1 MKESKDAA
9 EMNKRLAELVAKDW
23 NEISLARLLGDVA
36 DTIPQHGSTSFQP
49 NCFQNLSHCS
59 TAAAAGQDVWSTK
72 EVELEE
78 RLENKDINRSQY
90 SKERKEIERK
100 RSSAEEHEQVKK
112 RRKEDVVENLNGVE
126 AKPGEMFS
134 QGEAEKKLLSIVG
147 AGDSDNVL
155 KLMSSLSQ
163 SFDFASCSTNESR
176 CDIPKDSLLELAS
189 LEESFVGMTRM
200 YPSPYSGS
208 SSCGGGGGGG
218 GGGVVELR
226 FETASVEEEEQQRG
240 EARLK
245 EQLAKDGDL
254 EKYIRGKEKLLDEL
268 KQKAREP
275 GDLMDG
281 GSEGELEAD
290 QREEAQLKAQL
301 ARDGDFERYQR
312 EKRKYRELRQK
323 RTDDIEISSPF
334 KNLGVKVLEGKE
346 VENYSGL
353 TEVEKVQK
361 EVACAKEKLSK
372 EKDVQEYKRER
383 KVIFRRALER
393 LRKQLL
399 KDGNMKSYLAEKE
412 LIDGINC

>member
-23 NEISLARLLGDVA
+23 NEISLVRLSGDVS

-59 TAAAAGQDVWSTK
+59 AAAGQDVWSTK

-100 RSSAEEHEQVKK
+100 RSSAEEHDQVKK
-112 RRKEDVVENLNGVE
+112 RRKEDVLEEFNGVE
-126 AKPGEMFS
+126 AKPGELFS

-163 SFDFASCSTNESR
+163 SFDFASCSTNQSR
-176 CDIPKDSLLELAS
+176 CNIPKDSLLELAS

-208 SSCGGGGGGG
+208 SSCGGGGGG
-218 GGGVVELR
+218 VVELR
-226 FETASVEEEEQQRG
+226 CETASVEEEEQQRG

-268 KQKAREP
+268 KQK
-275 GDLMDG
+275 MDG

-290 QREEAQLKAQL
+290 QREEARLKAQL
-301 ARDGDFERYQR
+301 ARDGDMERYQR
-312 EKRKYRELRQK
+312 EKRKYLELRQK
-323 RTDDIEISSPF
+323 RTDDIEISSPL

-393 LRKQLL
+393 LRMQLL

>member
-23 NEISLARLLGDVA
+23 NEISLVRLLGDVA

-100 RSSAEEHEQVKK
+100 RFSAEEHEQVKK
-112 RRKEDVVENLNGVE
+112 RRKEDVLEEFNGVE
-126 AKPGEMFS
+126 AKPGELFS

-163 SFDFASCSTNESR
+163 SFDFASCSTNQSR
-176 CDIPKDSLLELAS
+176 CNIPKDSLLELAS

-208 SSCGGGGGGG
+208 SSCGGGG
-218 GGGVVELR
+218 VVELR
-226 FETASVEEEEQQRG
+226 SETASVEEEEQQRG

-268 KQKAREP
+268 KQKTGDLKS

-290 QREEAQLKAQL
+290 QREEARLKAQL
-301 ARDGDFERYQR
+301 ARDGDMERYQR
-312 EKRKYRELRQK
+312 EKRKYLELRQK
-323 RTDDIEISSPF
+323 RTDDIEISSPL

-346 VENYSGL
+346 VENHSGL

-361 EVACAKEKLSK
+361 EVACAKERLSK